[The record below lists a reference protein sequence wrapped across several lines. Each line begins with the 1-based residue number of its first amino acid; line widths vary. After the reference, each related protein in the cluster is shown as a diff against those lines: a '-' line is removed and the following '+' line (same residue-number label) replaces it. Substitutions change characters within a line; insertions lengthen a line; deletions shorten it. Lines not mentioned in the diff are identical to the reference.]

1 MYCIPSSRP
10 YNFAGGVFSRYFQDE
25 GSFLWPTSQCMHFF
39 LQRSSAIVDVW
50 GWLNKH
56 LKDVEVAT
64 LTTIHLH
71 IDCAAKIEIC
81 ERDENMAVNG
91 KKDNH
96 GDTVF
101 FCIGRT
107 CLSMPTYANCY
118 IELPC
123 TTGSAWIHLFNIIQ
137 PAFHESVNVAYIMKL
152 VTCFDCSLESHRN
165 SMNFCRNFNW
175 LRPFRR
181 HNIFNLASM

>member
-50 GWLNKH
+50 GWLNTH
-56 LKDVEVAT
+56 LKDVGVAT

-81 ERDENMAVNG
+81 GRDENMAVNG

-101 FCIGRT
+101 FVSGGHVSACQH
-107 CLSMPTYANCY
+107 MPTATLSYPALQVLHEY
-118 IELPC
+118 IYL
-123 TTGSAWIHLFNIIQ
+123 TLFNLL
-137 PAFHESVNVAYIMKL
+137 F
-152 VTCFDCSLESHRN
+152 
-165 SMNFCRNFNW
+165 MNLWTSR
-175 LRPFRR
+175 
-181 HNIFNLASM
+181 I